1 MIYGAYLGATLLVS
15 IYFVSSMYQKLK
27 REMLLSNK
35 LLYIIDFESLKELE
49 RNIILKFLQNY

>member
-1 MIYGAYLGATLLVS
+1 MIMTGLVGL
-15 IYFVSSMYQKLK
+15 YFVTNMYQKLK

-49 RNIILKFLQNY
+49 RAIILKFLQNY